1 MLNKNILFILLGYIA
16 VGIAVAYVFIHDDQV
31 EAVAGQV
38 AVEEMSL
45 AEARQAFWARDM
57 AKAERLYQIIT
68 KADAGNID
76 AWGELGNIY
85 YIQSRWQEAAAAYTE
100 VALRLV
106 EMGDIPQ
113 AMYLQQLVS
122 RLDGKQAQRI
132 HESLRSQ
139 KVTQQVSQQ
148 G

>member
-1 MLNKNILFILLGYIA
+1 MLNKSVLFVLLAYIA
-16 VGIAVAYVFIHDDQV
+16 VGITVAYVFIRDDQV
-31 EAVAGQV
+31 EAVAEQV

-57 AKAERLYQIIT
+57 ARAERLYRKVT
-68 KADAGNID
+68 TADEGNIN

-85 YIQSRWQEAAAAYTE
+85 YLQSRWQDAAAAYTE

-113 AMYLQQLVS
+113 AVYLQQLVS
-122 RLDGKQAQRI
+122 RLDGKQALRI
-132 HESLRSQ
+132 HERLRSQ
-139 KVTQQVSQQ
+139 QSSTQ

>member
-1 MLNKNILFILLGYIA
+1 MLNKNVLFVLLAYIA
-16 VGIAVAYVFIHDDQV
+16 VGITVAYVFIRDDKV
-31 EAVAGQV
+31 EAVAQQV

-57 AKAERLYQIIT
+57 ARAERLYRKIT
-68 KADAGNID
+68 TADEGNIN

-85 YIQSRWQEAAAAYTE
+85 YLQSRWQDAAAAYTE

-113 AMYLQQLVS
+113 AVYLQQLVS
-122 RLDGKQAQRI
+122 RLDGKQALRI
-132 HESLRSQ
+132 HERLRSQ
-139 KVTQQVSQQ
+139 QSSTQ

>member
-1 MLNKNILFILLGYIA
+1 
-16 VGIAVAYVFIHDDQV
+16 VGIAVAYVFIRDDQV
-31 EAVAGQV
+31 EAVAKQT

-45 AEARQAFWARDM
+45 NEARQAFWARDM
-57 AKAERLYQIIT
+57 AKAERLYRKIT
-68 KADAGNID
+68 KADEANIH

-85 YIQSRWQEAAAAYTE
+85 YQQARWQDAAAAYTE

-106 EMGDIPQ
+106 DKGDIPQ

-132 HESLRSQ
+132 HERLS
-139 KVTQQVSQQ
+139 SQQ
-148 G
+148 ASPQG

>member
-1 MLNKNILFILLGYIA
+1 MLNKNILFVLFSYIV
-16 VGIAVAYVFIHDDQV
+16 VGVAVAYIFIHDDQV
-31 EAVAGQV
+31 EAVAEQI

-57 AKAERLYQIIT
+57 AKAERLYQKIT
-68 KADAGNID
+68 KSDVDNIN

-85 YIQSRWQEAAAAYTE
+85 YMQSRWQEAATAYTE

-122 RLDGKQAQRI
+122 RLDAKQAQRI
-132 HESLRSQ
+132 HERLR
-139 KVTQQVSQQ
+139 TQQVSLK

>member
-1 MLNKNILFILLGYIA
+1 MLNKNVLFVLLAYIM
-16 VGIAVAYVFIHDDQV
+16 VGVAVAYVFIRDDQV
-31 EAVAGQV
+31 EAVAEQI

-68 KADAGNID
+68 KADVGNIN

-85 YIQSRWQEAAAAYTE
+85 YMQSRWQDAAMAYTE

-113 AMYLQQLVS
+113 AMYLQQLVG
-122 RLDGKQAQRI
+122 RMDATQAQRI
-132 HESLRSQ
+132 HERLLS
-139 KVTQQVSQQ
+139 QQVSPQ